1 MLVLTRKI
9 DEAITVDGHLVRVLG
24 IHGGKVRLGIVA
36 PKDVK
41 VLRLEVLERDQRKDA
56 AA

>member
-24 IHGGKVRLGIVA
+24 IQGGKVRLGIVA
-36 PKDVK
+36 HKDVK

>member
-9 DEAITVDGHLVRVLG
+9 DEAITVDGHQVRILG

-36 PKDVK
+36 PKHVK
-41 VLRLEVLERDQRKDA
+41 VLRLEVLKRDQRKDA